1 LIIEKMKK
9 IIKIAL
15 LISFI
20 GVVIFTL
27 YYLYQ
32 KDQADPVVYETV
44 QATKTDIIK
53 RTVATGSVVPRK
65 EIEIKPKISGIVETL
80 YVEPGDK
87 VKKGDL
93 IAKVRV
99 VPNMLNLNEAES
111 RLKRA
116 NISFR
121 EAELQFN
128 RQKKLYEQQVIAD
141 AEYQTATIQF
151 DNAKTEVQAAEDNLQ
166 LIKEGVSK
174 SSGNATNTLVRS
186 TIEGMVLQVPIEE
199 GNSIIESNNFNDGTT
214 IATVANM
221 NEMIFKGKV
230 DESEVG
236 KLKSGM
242 SLIMKIGA
250 IEDQKF
256 DAVLEYISPKGIEE
270 NGAIQFE
277 IEAAVQLVD
286 SVFIRAGYSANAD
299 IVLARRDS
307 VMSIQESLISFEND
321 TAYVE
326 VEIEPGVFERKEIVT
341 GLSDGINIEVISGIT
356 KDDKLKGKVK
366 QAEMKY

>member
-1 LIIEKMKK
+1 MKK

-15 LISFI
+15 LVIFI
-20 GVVIFTL
+20 GLVIFTL
-27 YYLYQ
+27 YYLYK
-32 KDQADPVVYETV
+32 KDQKDPVVYETV
-44 QATKTDIIK
+44 HAFKTNIIK

-65 EIEIKPKISGIVETL
+65 EIEIKPKISGIVDKL

-99 VPNMLNLNEAES
+99 VPNMLSLNEAES

-116 NISFR
+116 GISFT
-121 EAELQFN
+121 EAELEFN
-128 RQKKLYEQQVIAD
+128 RKKQLFEQKVIPE
-141 AEYQTATIQF
+141 AEFQTATTQF
-151 DNAKTEVQAAEDNLQ
+151 ENAKTEVHAAEDNLQ

-174 SSGNATNTLVRS
+174 RSGNATNTLVRS

-221 NEMIFKGKV
+221 NEMIFKGKI

-236 KLKSGM
+236 KLKTGM
-242 SLIMKIGA
+242 PLIMKIGA
-250 IEDQKF
+250 IEDQSF
-256 DAVLEYISPKGIEE
+256 DAKLEYISPKGVEE

-307 VMSIQESLISFEND
+307 VLAISESLVQFEGEK
-321 TAYVE
+321 ASIE
-326 VEIEPGVFERKEIVT
+326 VESSPQIFEKREIQT
-341 GLSDGINIEVISGIT
+341 GLSDGINIEILGGVT
-356 KDDKLKGKVK
+356 KEDKLKGKK
-366 QAEMKY
+366 K

>member
-1 LIIEKMKK
+1 MKK
-9 IIKIAL
+9 IIKITL
-15 LISFI
+15 LVMFV
-20 GVVIFTL
+20 GVVLFTL

-32 KDQADPVVYETV
+32 KGKQDPVVYEIV
-44 QATKTDIIK
+44 QPIKTNIIQ

-65 EIEIKPKISGIVETL
+65 EIDIKPKISGIVEKL

-87 VKKGDL
+87 VKEGDL

-99 VPNMLNLNEAES
+99 VPNMLSLNEAES

-116 NISFR
+116 ESSFKK
-121 EAELQFN
+121 AELEFN
-128 RQKKLYEQQVIAD
+128 RKQQLYDQKVIAD
-141 AEYQTATIQF
+141 AEYQTTSIQF
-151 DNAKTEVQAAEDNLQ
+151 ENAKTELQTAEDNLQ

-174 SSGNATNTLVRS
+174 HSGSVTNTLVRS

-236 KLKSGM
+236 KLKAGM

-250 IEDQKF
+250 IEDHSF
-256 DAVLEYISPKGIEE
+256 NASLEYISPKGIEE

-286 SVFIRAGYSANAD
+286 TIFIRAGYSANAD

-307 VMSIQESLISFEND
+307 VLAISESLIKFEEGKSI
-321 TAYVE
+321 VE
-326 VEIEPGVFERKEIVT
+326 VETEANVFIEKEIKL
-341 GLSDGINIEVISGIT
+341 GLSDGINVEVIGGIT
-356 KDDKLKGKVK
+356 KDDKLKGKK
-366 QAEMKY
+366 K